1 MADLIVS
8 KEYREDLGERDEHG
22 YYDFEYR
29 YWWYTIEIDR
39 RNYVA
44 RIYTDTP
51 AEASVM
57 DVDGTRHPEYN
68 DDLQTIAAYLQRQ
81 ADVGTILT
89 IGPSG
94 SFEPTLTLD
103 R

>member
-8 KEYREDLGERDEHG
+8 KEYREDLGEQDEDG

-29 YWWYTIEIDR
+29 YWWYTMEIDG

-44 RIYTDTP
+44 RIYTDEP
-51 AEASVM
+51 AEADVM
-57 DVDGTRHPEYN
+57 EVDGTRHPEYQ
-68 DDLQTIAAYLQRQ
+68 DDLQRIAAYLRRD
-81 ADVGTILT
+81 AGVATILT
-89 IGPSG
+89 IGPGG
-94 SFEPTLTLD
+94 SFEPPLRLD